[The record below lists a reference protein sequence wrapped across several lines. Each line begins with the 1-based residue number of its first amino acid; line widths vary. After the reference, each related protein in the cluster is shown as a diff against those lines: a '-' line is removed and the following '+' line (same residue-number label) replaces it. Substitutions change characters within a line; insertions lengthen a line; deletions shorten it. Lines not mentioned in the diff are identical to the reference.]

1 MATNKVQD
9 GNVLT
14 LTSAG
19 AVSTGD
25 VVVSGALIGVALVD
39 IAAGATGSV
48 ATTGVWSLPKA
59 AEDLTEGAAV
69 YWNGTAVTAT
79 ATDNDA
85 IGHVVAA
92 AASADATCHVKLP
105 G

>member
-14 LTSAG
+14 LTSSG
-19 AVSTGD
+19 AVSAGD

-39 IAAGATGSV
+39 IAAGETGAV

-59 AEDLTEGAAV
+59 AEVLAEGTAV
-69 YWNGTAVTAT
+69 YWNGSAVTAT

-85 IGHVVAA
+85 IGHVVDE
-92 AASADATCHVKLP
+92 AASGDATCNVKLP